1 MKKFLLIAAA
11 FLFLGITAC
20 NADNDKIIQLEQL
33 PVAAQD
39 FIKSYFPGE
48 KVNFVKED
56 RELFETRYEVVFA
69 STISI
74 EFYKDGQWKEVDC
87 KASPLPAGICPEP
100 IMNFVKERYT
110 DATVNAIDWDKH
122 DYEVKLSN
130 RLELTFDKN
139 FNLIDMDD

>member
-11 FLFLGITAC
+11 FLLFGITAC
-20 NADNDKIIQLEQL
+20 NADNDRIIQLGQL
-33 PVAAQD
+33 PTAAQD
-39 FIKSYFPGE
+39 FIKTFFPAE

-56 RELFETRYEVVFA
+56 RELFEHRYEVSFA
-69 STISI
+69 SGTSI
-74 EFYKDGQWKEVDC
+74 EFYKNGEWKEVDC
-87 KASPLPAGICPEP
+87 RMSPLPAGICPEP
-100 IMNFVKERYT
+100 IVNFVKDRYT
-110 DATVNAIDWDKH
+110 DATINAIDWDKH